1 MINSKGSTTEKSYTF
16 LSSTKNVLFKN
27 NFISIV
33 VNNKEQRLERGEEGH
48 QEALTYLENRRHH
61 AVI

>member
-16 LSSTKNVLFKN
+16 LSRSKNVLFKN

-33 VNNKEQRLERGEEGH
+33 VNNKEQRLEREEGH